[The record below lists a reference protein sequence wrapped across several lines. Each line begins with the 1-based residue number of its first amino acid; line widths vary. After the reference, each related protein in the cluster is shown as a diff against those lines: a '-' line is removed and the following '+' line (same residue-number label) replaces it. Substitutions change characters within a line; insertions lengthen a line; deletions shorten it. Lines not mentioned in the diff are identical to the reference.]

1 MIPRETIDRIFEAA
15 KIEDVIGRYV
25 TLKKRGAN
33 LLGLCPF
40 HHEKTGS
47 FTVSPSKGIYK
58 CFGCGKAGN
67 AVGFVMEIEQ
77 CTYVEALKNLAQIYH
92 ITIEE
97 RELTQEEK
105 QRQDDRESM
114 FVVNDF
120 SNKWFQSQLHDTVEG
135 TAVGMAY
142 LRQRGIR
149 EDIIKKFQLGYSPE
163 KAKLWDEAKKAGYQD
178 TYLVNNPDTQIGTG
192 VCLRDEQGRL
202 FDRFRGRVI
211 FPFFSVSGKVTG
223 FAGRLIKQ
231 SDKAGKYV
239 NSPTSILYEKKHELY
254 GFYQAKQAI
263 KREDCCYLVE
273 GQLDVIQLVQSGI
286 ENVVASG
293 GTALTYPQ
301 IRLIHRFTENVTIL
315 YDGDNAG
322 IKAAV
327 RGLDMMLEEG
337 VNVKVVLLPES
348 EDPDSFARKHDATEV
363 LEYIKQHQT
372 DFIRFKTKLLSA
384 DAGND
389 PIKRAEMITQIV
401 QSIAIIPDI
410 IKRQIYIKDCSTSLG
425 MQEYILTRKVAEL
438 RKKYLEERKKK
449 SESIRQSQSEVQV
462 HTLQEGV
469 SPISDWQEVKGDKI
483 QEQRDK
489 IQDSG
494 SFSLKEQNILNLI
507 QLIIRHGE
515 KVIYQD
521 SNTTVYAGEYII
533 KELQKDNI
541 TLNNPLYQLI
551 FDEYIAHYK
560 EKNWV
565 AANYFQHY
573 PKGEVSQFAV
583 DMLAD
588 KYQLSRMYSKQVVSE
603 NVVKEVELPTEADI
617 LPELVQRM
625 LLELKYTIV
634 NERIDAIQAML
645 KEAEQR
651 NDNGLIHTILEQR
664 PMLLKIRQ
672 QLSKA
677 LGNRVIVS

>member
-15 KIEDVIGRYV
+15 KVEDVVGSYV
-25 TLKKRGAN
+25 SLKKRGAN

-67 AVGFVMEIEQ
+67 AVGFIMEIEQ
-77 CTYVEALKNLAQIYH
+77 CSYIEAIKQLAQRYH

-120 SNKWFQSQLHDTVEG
+120 ANRWFQSQLFDTQEG

-149 EDIIKKFQLGYSPE
+149 EDIIRKFQLGYSPE
-163 KAKLWDEAKKAGYQD
+163 RAKLWEEAKKAGYQD
-178 TYLVNNPDTQIGTG
+178 TYLVNSPDDQIGTG
-192 VCLRDEQGRL
+192 VCLKDEQGRL

-239 NSPTSILYEKKHELY
+239 NSPTSILYEKRHELY

-293 GTALTYPQ
+293 GTSLTYPQ
-301 IRLIHRFTENVTIL
+301 IRLIHRFTENATIL
-315 YDGDNAG
+315 YDGDSAG
-322 IKAAV
+322 IKAAL
-327 RGLDMMLEEG
+327 RGIDMMLEEG
-337 VNVKVVLLPES
+337 INVKVVLLPEG
-348 EDPDSFARKHDATEV
+348 EDPDSFARKHNATEV
-363 LEYIKQHQT
+363 LEYIQQHQT
-372 DFIRFKTKLLSA
+372 DFIRLKTQLLSA

-389 PIKRAEMITQIV
+389 PVKRADMITQIV

-410 IKRQIYIKDCSTSLG
+410 IKRQIYTKDCSVSLSI
-425 MQEYILTRKVAEL
+425 QEDVLTRKVVEL
-438 RKKYLEERKKK
+438 RKKYVDEQRKKK
-449 SESIRQSQSEVQV
+449 STPEKNTEV
-462 HTLQEGV
+462 EE
-469 SPISDWQEVKGDKI
+469 ISVAEPTVAVEPQQPTAKI
-483 QEQRDK
+483 T
-489 IQDSG
+489 I
-494 SFSLKEQNILNLI
+494 KEQNIQNLM
-507 QLIIRHGE
+507 QLIVRYGE
-515 KVIYQD
+515 VVIYQ
-521 SNTTVYAGEYII
+521 SENQIVRAGEYII
-533 KELQKDNI
+533 SELHRDNVDVD
-541 TLNNPLYQLI
+541 NALYQLI
-551 FDEYIAHYK
+551 MEEYMAHYK
-560 EKNWV
+560 EPNWV
-565 AANYFQHY
+565 AATYFQYH
-573 PKGEVSQFAV
+573 PNGDISQLAV
-583 DMLAD
+583 NMLAD
-588 KYQLSRMYSKQVVSE
+588 KYQLSRMYAKQMVSE
-603 NVVKEVELPTEADI
+603 NVVKEVDMPSDVDMLPDM
-617 LPELVQRM
+617 VQRM

-634 NERIDAIQAML
+634 NERIDTMQTML
-645 KEAEQR
+645 KEAQMRDDWE
-651 NDNGLIHTILEQR
+651 LIRTILEQQ
-664 PMLLKIRQ
+664 PVLIDIRQ
-672 QLSKA
+672 QLCKA
-677 LGNRVIVS
+677 LGNRVILH

>member
-1 MIPRETIDRIFEAA
+1 MIPRETIDKIFEAA
-15 KIEDVIGRYV
+15 KIEDVVGRYV

-33 LLGLCPF
+33 MLGLCPF

-58 CFGCGKAGN
+58 CFGCGKAGS
-67 AVGFVMEIEQ
+67 AIGFIMEIEQ
-77 CTYVEALKNLAQIYH
+77 CTYVEALRNLAQIYH

-120 SNKWFQSQLHDTVEG
+120 AKKWFQSQLHDTAEG
-135 TAVGMAY
+135 TAIGMAY

-163 KAKLWDEAKKAGYQD
+163 KAKLWEEAKKAGYQD
-178 TYLVNNPDTQIGTG
+178 SYLVNNPDTQIGTG
-192 VCLRDEQGRL
+192 VCLKDEQGRL

-293 GTALTYPQ
+293 GTALTFPQ

-322 IKAAV
+322 IKAAL

-337 VNVKVVLLPES
+337 VNVKVVLLPEGD
-348 EDPDSFARKHDATEV
+348 DPDSFARKHDASEV
-363 LEYIKQHQT
+363 LEYIKQQQT

-389 PIKRAEMITQIV
+389 PIKRADMITQVV

-410 IKRQIYIKDCSTSLG
+410 IKRQIYIKDCSTTLG
-425 MQEYILTRKVAEL
+425 IQEYILTKKVAEL
-438 RKKYLEERKKK
+438 RKKHLEERNKKIG
-449 SESIRQSQSEVQV
+449 SPHQSSNEQEEQPSTNP
-462 HTLQEGV
+462 TLYSNVEQEF
-469 SPISDWQEVKGDKI
+469 SPQKVTAL
-483 QEQRDK
+483 
-489 IQDSG
+489 
-494 SFSLKEQNILNLI
+494 SLKEQNILNLI

-515 KVIYQD
+515 KIIHQDENITIY
-521 SNTTVYAGEYII
+521 VGEYII
-533 KELQKDNI
+533 QELRKDNI
-541 TLNNPLYQLI
+541 TLDNPLYQLI
-551 FDEYIAHYK
+551 LDEYMAHYQ
-560 EKNWV
+560 EPNWV
-565 AANYFQHY
+565 SANYFQHHT
-573 PKGEVSQFAV
+573 KGEVSQFAV

-588 KYQLSRMYSKQVVSE
+588 KYQLSRMYGKQVVSE
-603 NVVKEVELPTEADI
+603 NVVKEVELPTEANI
-617 LPELVQRM
+617 LPKLTQRM

-634 NERIDAIQAML
+634 NERIDSMQAML
-645 KEAEQR
+645 KEAQLR
-651 NDNGLIHTILEQR
+651 DDWVLIRTILAEQ
-664 PMLLKIRQ
+664 PALMDIRQ
-672 QLSKA
+672 QLCKA
-677 LGNRVIVS
+677 LGNRVIVG

>member
-1 MIPRETIDRIFEAA
+1 MIPKETIDRIFEAA
-15 KIEDVIGRYV
+15 KVEDVVGSYV
-25 TLKKRGAN
+25 SLKKRGAN

-67 AVGFVMEIEQ
+67 AVRFIMEIEQ
-77 CTYVEALKNLAQIYH
+77 CSYIEAIKHLAQRYH

-120 SNKWFQSQLHDTVEG
+120 ANRWFQSQLFDTQEG

-149 EDIIKKFQLGYSPE
+149 EDIIRKFQLGYSPE
-163 KAKLWDEAKKAGYQD
+163 RAKLWEEAKKAGYQD
-178 TYLVNNPDTQIGTG
+178 TYLVNNPDNQIGTG
-192 VCLRDEQGRL
+192 VCLKDEQGRL

-301 IRLIHRFTENVTIL
+301 IRLIHRFTENATIL
-315 YDGDNAG
+315 YDGDSAG
-322 IKAAV
+322 IKAAL
-327 RGLDMMLEEG
+327 RGIDMMLEEG
-337 VNVKVVLLPES
+337 INVKVVLLPEG
-348 EDPDSFARKHDATEV
+348 EDPDSFARKHNATEV
-363 LEYIKQHQT
+363 LEYIQQHQT
-372 DFIRFKTKLLSA
+372 DFIRLKTQLLSA

-389 PIKRAEMITQIV
+389 PVKRADMITQIV

-410 IKRQIYIKDCSTSLG
+410 IKRQIYTKDCSVSLG
-425 MQEYILTRKVAEL
+425 IQEDVLTRKVVEL
-438 RKKYLEERKKK
+438 RKKYLEEQRKKK
-449 SESIRQSQSEVQV
+449 SAPERN
-462 HTLQEGV
+462 T
-469 SPISDWQEVKGDKI
+469 EVKEESVAEPI
-483 QEQRDK
+483 AAVEPQQPTAN
-489 IQDSG
+489 ISI
-494 SFSLKEQNILNLI
+494 KEQNLQNLM
-507 QLIIRHGE
+507 QLIVRYGE
-515 KVIYQD
+515 AVIYQSED
-521 SNTTVYAGEYII
+521 QIVRAGEYII
-533 KELQKDNI
+533 SELHRDSI
-541 TLNNPLYQLI
+541 DLNNPLYQLI
-551 FDEYIAHYK
+551 MDEYMAHYK
-560 EKNWV
+560 EPNWV
-565 AANYFQHY
+565 AANYYQYH
-573 PKGEVSQFAV
+573 PNGDVSQFAV
-583 DMLAD
+583 NMLAD
-588 KYQLSRMYSKQVVSE
+588 KYQLSRMYAKQIVSE
-603 NVVKEVELPTEADI
+603 NVVKEVELPNEVEI
-617 LPELVQRM
+617 LPDLVQRM

-634 NERIDAIQAML
+634 NERIDSMQTLL
-645 KEAEQR
+645 KEAQLR
-651 NDNGLIHTILEQR
+651 DDWVLTRTILEQQ
-664 PMLLKIRQ
+664 PVLIEIRQ
-672 QLSKA
+672 QLCKA
-677 LGNRVIVS
+677 LGNRVILH

>member
-15 KIEDVIGRYV
+15 KVEDVVGSYV
-25 TLKKRGAN
+25 SLKKRGAN

-67 AVGFVMEIEQ
+67 AVGFIMEIEQ
-77 CTYVEALKNLAQIYH
+77 CSYIEAIKQLAQRYH

-120 SNKWFQSQLHDTVEG
+120 ANKWFQTQLHETQEG
-135 TAVGMAY
+135 TAVGLAY

-163 KAKLWDEAKKAGYQD
+163 KAKLWEEAKKIGYQD
-178 TYLVNNPDTQIGTG
+178 TYLVNNPDNQIGTG
-192 VCLRDEQGRL
+192 VCLKDEQGRL

-301 IRLIHRFTENVTIL
+301 IRLIHRFTENATIL
-315 YDGDNAG
+315 YDGDSAG
-322 IKAAV
+322 IKAAL
-327 RGLDMMLEEG
+327 RGIDMMLEEG
-337 VNVKVVLLPES
+337 INVKVVLLPEG
-348 EDPDSFARKHDATEV
+348 EDPDSFARKHNATEV
-363 LEYIKQHQT
+363 LEYIQQHQT
-372 DFIRFKTKLLSA
+372 DFIRLKTQLLSE

-389 PIKRAEMITQIV
+389 PVKRAEMITQIV

-410 IKRQIYIKDCSTSLG
+410 IKRQIYTKDCSTSLG
-425 MQEYILTRKVAEL
+425 IQEDVLTRKVIEL
-438 RKKYLEERKKK
+438 RKKYVEEQRKKK
-449 SESIRQSQSEVQV
+449 SVSEKTTEVEEPFITEPTATPEPQQPTTKISI
-462 HTLQEGV
+462 
-469 SPISDWQEVKGDKI
+469 
-483 QEQRDK
+483 
-489 IQDSG
+489 
-494 SFSLKEQNILNLI
+494 KEQNLQNLM
-507 QLIIRHGE
+507 QLIVRYGE
-515 KVIYQD
+515 VVIYQ
-521 SNTTVYAGEYII
+521 SENQIVRVGEYII
-533 KELQKDNI
+533 SELHRDNVDVD
-541 TLNNPLYQLI
+541 NALYQLI
-551 FDEYIAHYK
+551 MEEYMAHYK
-560 EKNWV
+560 EPNWV
-565 AANYFQHY
+565 AATYFQYH
-573 PKGEVSQFAV
+573 PNGDISQLAV
-583 DMLAD
+583 NMLAD
-588 KYQLSRMYSKQVVSE
+588 KYQLSRMYAKQIVSE
-603 NVVKEVELPTEADI
+603 NVVKEVDMPSDVDMLPDM
-617 LPELVQRM
+617 VQRM

-634 NERIDAIQAML
+634 NERIDTMQTML
-645 KEAEQR
+645 KEAQMHDDWE
-651 NDNGLIHTILEQR
+651 LIRTILEQQ
-664 PMLLKIRQ
+664 PVLIDIRQ
-672 QLSKA
+672 QLCKA
-677 LGNRVIVS
+677 LGNRVILH

>member
-15 KIEDVIGRYV
+15 KVEDVVGSYV
-25 TLKKRGAN
+25 SLKKRGAN

-67 AVGFVMEIEQ
+67 AVGFIMEIEQ
-77 CTYVEALKNLAQIYH
+77 CSYIEAIKQLAQRYH

-120 SNKWFQSQLHDTVEG
+120 ANKWFQSQLFETQEG

-149 EDIIKKFQLGYSPE
+149 EDIIRKFQLGYSPE
-163 KAKLWDEAKKAGYQD
+163 RAKLWEEAKKAGYQD
-178 TYLVNNPDTQIGTG
+178 TYLVNNPDNQIGTG
-192 VCLRDEQGRL
+192 VCLKDEQGRL

-293 GTALTYPQ
+293 GTSLTYPQ
-301 IRLIHRFTENVTIL
+301 IRLIHRFTENATIL
-315 YDGDNAG
+315 YDGDSAG
-322 IKAAV
+322 IKAAL
-327 RGLDMMLEEG
+327 RGIDMMLEEG
-337 VNVKVVLLPES
+337 INVKVVLLPEG
-348 EDPDSFARKHDATEV
+348 EDPDSFARKHNATEV
-363 LEYIKQHQT
+363 LEYIQQHQT
-372 DFIRFKTKLLSA
+372 DFIRLKTQLLSA

-389 PIKRAEMITQIV
+389 PVKRADMITQIV

-410 IKRQIYIKDCSTSLG
+410 IKRQIYTKDCSVSLG
-425 MQEYILTRKVAEL
+425 IQEDVLTRKVVEL
-438 RKKYLEERKKK
+438 RKKYVDEQRKKK
-449 SESIRQSQSEVQV
+449 SAPEKNTEV
-462 HTLQEGV
+462 EE
-469 SPISDWQEVKGDKI
+469 ISVAEPTVAVEPQQPTAKI
-483 QEQRDK
+483 T
-489 IQDSG
+489 I
-494 SFSLKEQNILNLI
+494 KEQNIQNLM
-507 QLIIRHGE
+507 QLIVRYGE
-515 KVIYQD
+515 VVIYQ
-521 SNTTVYAGEYII
+521 SENQIVRAGEYII
-533 KELQKDNI
+533 SELHRDNVDVD
-541 TLNNPLYQLI
+541 NALYQLI
-551 FDEYIAHYK
+551 MEEYMAHYK
-560 EKNWV
+560 EPNWV
-565 AANYFQHY
+565 AATYFQYH
-573 PKGEVSQFAV
+573 PNGDISQLAV
-583 DMLAD
+583 NMLAD
-588 KYQLSRMYSKQVVSE
+588 KYQLSRMYAKQMVSE
-603 NVVKEVELPTEADI
+603 NVVKEVDMPSDVDMLPDM
-617 LPELVQRM
+617 VQRM

-634 NERIDAIQAML
+634 NERIDTMQTML
-645 KEAEQR
+645 KEAQMRDDWE
-651 NDNGLIHTILEQR
+651 LIRTILEQQ
-664 PMLLKIRQ
+664 PVLIDIRQ
-672 QLSKA
+672 QLCKA
-677 LGNRVIVS
+677 LGNRVILH

>member
-1 MIPRETIDRIFEAA
+1 MIPRETIERVFDAA
-15 KIEDVIGRYV
+15 KIEDVVGSYV

-47 FTVSPSKGIYK
+47 FTVSPSKGIFK

-77 CTYVEALKNLAQIYH
+77 CSYVDAIRQLAQRYH
-92 ITIEE
+92 IEIED
-97 RELTQEEK
+97 REMTQEEK

-120 SNKWFQSQLHDTVEG
+120 SNKWFQRQLHETSEG

-149 EDIIKKFQLGYSPE
+149 EDIIRKFQLGYSPE
-163 KAKLWDEAKKAGYQD
+163 KAKLWEEAKKAGYQD
-178 TYLVNNPDTQIGTG
+178 TYLVNNVDTLIGTG
-192 VCLRDEQGRL
+192 VCLKDEQGRL

-254 GFYQAKQAI
+254 GFYHAKQSI

-301 IRLIHRFTENVTIL
+301 IRLLHRFTENVTIL

-322 IKAAV
+322 IKAAL
-327 RGLDMMLEEG
+327 RGIDMMLEEG
-337 VNVKVVLLPES
+337 VNVKIVLLPEG
-348 EDPDSFARKHDATEV
+348 EDPDSFARKHNALEV
-363 LEYIKQHQT
+363 LEYIREHQT
-372 DFIRFKTKLLSA
+372 DFIRFKAQLLS
-384 DAGND
+384 DEAGND
-389 PIKRAEMITQIV
+389 PVKRAEMINAIIDT
-401 QSIAIIPDI
+401 IAIIPDI
-410 IKRQIYIKDCSTSLG
+410 IKRQVYTKECAQLLRIG
-425 MQEYILTRKVAEL
+425 EAVLTKKVSEIH
-438 RKKYLEERKKK
+438 KKQLEEKKK
-449 SESIRQSQSEVQV
+449 KEGYTTATIATATSASAVESVQEIPAEQPLPIAADSPKNQN
-462 HTLQEGV
+462 LQ
-469 SPISDWQEVKGDKI
+469 
-483 QEQRDK
+483 
-489 IQDSG
+489 
-494 SFSLKEQNILNLI
+494 NLI
-507 QLIIRHGE
+507 QLIIRYGE
-515 KVIYQD
+515 HVLFQD
-521 SNTTVYAGEYII
+521 GGREMQVGEYII
-533 KELQKDNI
+533 NEMQNDSVEI
-541 TLNNPLYQLI
+541 ENPLYRKVV
-551 FDEYIAHYK
+551 DEYLAHYQ
-560 EKNWV
+560 ESNWV
-565 AANYFQHY
+565 AASYFQHY
-573 PKGEVSQFAV
+573 PDVQLSQFAV

-588 KYQLSRMYSKQVVSE
+588 KYQLSRIYAQQMVSE
-603 NVVKEVELPTEADI
+603 NVVREQELPSELDV

-625 LLELKYTIV
+625 LLELKFALV
-634 NERIDAIQAML
+634 SERIDTMQSML
-645 KEAEQR
+645 TEAQKN
-651 NDNGLIHTILEQR
+651 NDWALIRTILEQQ
-664 PMLLKIRQ
+664 PTLIAIRQ
-672 QLSKA
+672 QLCKA
-677 LGNRVIVS
+677 LGNRVILK

>member
-15 KIEDVIGRYV
+15 KVEDVVGSYV
-25 TLKKRGAN
+25 SLKKRGAN

-67 AVGFVMEIEQ
+67 AVGFIMEIEQ
-77 CTYVEALKNLAQIYH
+77 CSYIEAIKQLAQRYH

-120 SNKWFQSQLHDTVEG
+120 ANKWFQSQLFDTQEG

-149 EDIIKKFQLGYSPE
+149 EDIIRKFQLGYSPE
-163 KAKLWDEAKKAGYQD
+163 RAKLWEEAKKAGYQD
-178 TYLVNNPDTQIGTG
+178 TYLVNNPDNQIGTG
-192 VCLRDEQGRL
+192 VCLKDEQGRL

-293 GTALTYPQ
+293 GTSLTYPQ
-301 IRLIHRFTENVTIL
+301 IRLIHRFTENATIL
-315 YDGDNAG
+315 YDGDSAG
-322 IKAAV
+322 IKAAL
-327 RGLDMMLEEG
+327 RGIDMMLEEG
-337 VNVKVVLLPES
+337 INVKVVLLPEG
-348 EDPDSFARKHDATEV
+348 EDPDSFARKHNATEV
-363 LEYIKQHQT
+363 LEYIQQHQT
-372 DFIRFKTKLLSA
+372 DFIRLKTQLLSA
-384 DAGND
+384 DASND
-389 PIKRAEMITQIV
+389 PVKRADMITQIV

-410 IKRQIYIKDCSTSLG
+410 IKRQIYTKDCSVSLG
-425 MQEYILTRKVAEL
+425 IQEDVLTRKVVEL
-438 RKKYLEERKKK
+438 RKKYVDEQRKKK
-449 SESIRQSQSEVQV
+449 STPEKNTEVEETSVAEPTVAVEPQQP
-462 HTLQEGV
+462 TA
-469 SPISDWQEVKGDKI
+469 KI
-483 QEQRDK
+483 T
-489 IQDSG
+489 I
-494 SFSLKEQNILNLI
+494 KEQNIQNLM
-507 QLIIRHGE
+507 QLIVRYGE
-515 KVIYQD
+515 VVIYQ
-521 SNTTVYAGEYII
+521 SENQIVRVGEYII
-533 KELQKDNI
+533 SELHRDNVDVD
-541 TLNNPLYQLI
+541 NALYQLI
-551 FDEYIAHYK
+551 MEEYMAHYK
-560 EKNWV
+560 EPNWV
-565 AANYFQHY
+565 AATYFQYH
-573 PKGEVSQFAV
+573 PNGDISQLAV
-583 DMLAD
+583 NMLAD
-588 KYQLSRMYSKQVVSE
+588 KYQLSRMYAKQMVSE
-603 NVVKEVELPTEADI
+603 NVVKEVDMPSDVDMLPDM
-617 LPELVQRM
+617 VQRM

-634 NERIDAIQAML
+634 NERIDTMQTML
-645 KEAEQR
+645 KEAQMRDDWE
-651 NDNGLIHTILEQR
+651 LIRTILEQQ
-664 PMLLKIRQ
+664 PVLIDIRQ
-672 QLSKA
+672 QLCKA
-677 LGNRVIVS
+677 LGNRVILH

>member
-1 MIPRETIDRIFEAA
+1 MIPRETIDRIFDAA
-15 KIEDVIGRYV
+15 KVEDVVGSYV

-67 AVGFVMEIEQ
+67 AVGFIMEIEQ
-77 CTYVEALKNLAQIYH
+77 CSYIEAIKQLAQRYH

-120 SNKWFQSQLHDTVEG
+120 SNKWFQSQLHDTQEG
-135 TAVGMAY
+135 VTVGMAY

-149 EDIIKKFQLGYSPE
+149 EDIIRKFQLGYSPE
-163 KAKLWDEAKKAGYQD
+163 KAKLWEEAKKAGYQD

-192 VCLRDEQGRL
+192 VCLKDEQGRL

-254 GFYQAKQAI
+254 GFYQAKQSI

-301 IRLIHRFTENVTIL
+301 VRLIHRFTENVTIL

-322 IKAAV
+322 IKAAL

-337 VNVKVVLLPES
+337 INVQVVLLPEG
-348 EDPDSFARKHDATEV
+348 EDPDSFARKNNATEV
-363 LEYIKQHQT
+363 LSYIQQNQT
-372 DFIRFKTKLLSA
+372 DFIRFKTQLLNA
-384 DAGND
+384 EVGND
-389 PIKRAEMITQIV
+389 PMKRADMIAQIV
-401 QSIAIIPDI
+401 ISIATIPDI
-410 IKRQIYIKDCSTSLG
+410 VKRQIYTKDCATFLHI
-425 MQEYILTRKVAEL
+425 QEDVLKNKIDEVRRNYIEEQ
-438 RKKYLEERKKK
+438 KKKRLNEERINDASKTTETIEDTERNIAQ
-449 SESIRQSQSEVQV
+449 SISNVVSPTISIRELNIRNLLQV
-462 HTLQEGV
+462 
-469 SPISDWQEVKGDKI
+469 
-483 QEQRDK
+483 
-489 IQDSG
+489 
-494 SFSLKEQNILNLI
+494 
-507 QLIIRHGE
+507 IIRHGE
-515 KVIYQD
+515 KPIFQND
-521 SNTTVYAGEYII
+521 NTIIQAGEYII
-533 KELQKDNI
+533 QELRNDNI
-541 TLNNPLYQLI
+541 EIGNPLYQLI
-551 FDEYIAHYK
+551 LDEYMAHYK
-560 EKNWV
+560 EDNWI
-565 AANYFQHY
+565 AANYFQYH
-573 PKGEVSQFAV
+573 PNGEVNLFSME
-583 DMLAD
+583 MLID
-588 KYQLSRMYSKQVVSE
+588 KYQLSRMYGKQVVSE
-603 NVVKEVELPTEADI
+603 NVIKEMEIPTEADN
-617 LPELVQRM
+617 LPELIQRL

-634 NERIDAIQAML
+634 NERIDSMQTML
-645 KEAEQR
+645 KEAQKR
-651 NDNGLIHTILEQR
+651 NDWELIRTILEQQ
-664 PMLLKIRQ
+664 PMLMDIRQ
-672 QLSKA
+672 QLCKV
-677 LGNRVIVS
+677 LGNRVILK

>member
-1 MIPRETIDRIFEAA
+1 MIPRETIDRIFDAA
-15 KIEDVIGRYV
+15 KVEDVVGSYV

-67 AVGFVMEIEQ
+67 AVGFIMEIEQ
-77 CTYVEALKNLAQIYH
+77 CSYIEAIKQLAQRYH

-120 SNKWFQSQLHDTVEG
+120 SNKWFQSQLHDTQEG
-135 TAVGMAY
+135 ITVGMAY

-149 EDIIKKFQLGYSPE
+149 EDIIRKFQLGYSPE
-163 KAKLWDEAKKAGYQD
+163 KAKLWEEARKAGYQD

-192 VCLRDEQGRL
+192 VCLKDEQGRL

-254 GFYQAKQAI
+254 GFYQAKQSI

-301 IRLIHRFTENVTIL
+301 VRLIHRFTENVTIL

-322 IKAAV
+322 IKAAL

-337 VNVKVVLLPES
+337 INVQVVLLPEG
-348 EDPDSFARKHDATEV
+348 EDPDSFARKHNATEV
-363 LEYIKQHQT
+363 LSYIQQNQT
-372 DFIRFKTKLLSA
+372 DFIRFKTQLLNA
-384 DAGND
+384 EVGND
-389 PIKRAEMITQIV
+389 PMKRADMIAQIV
-401 QSIAIIPDI
+401 ISIAMIPDI
-410 IKRQIYIKDCSTSLG
+410 VKRQIYTKDCATFLHI
-425 MQEYILTRKVAEL
+425 QEDVLKNKIDEVRRNYIEEQ
-438 RKKYLEERKKK
+438 KKKRLNEERINDASKTTETIEDTERNIAQ
-449 SESIRQSQSEVQV
+449 SISNVVSPTISIRELNIRNLLQV
-462 HTLQEGV
+462 
-469 SPISDWQEVKGDKI
+469 
-483 QEQRDK
+483 
-489 IQDSG
+489 
-494 SFSLKEQNILNLI
+494 
-507 QLIIRHGE
+507 IIRHGE
-515 KVIYQD
+515 KPIFQND
-521 SNTTVYAGEYII
+521 NTIIQAGEYII
-533 KELQKDNI
+533 QELRNDNI
-541 TLNNPLYQLI
+541 EIGNPLYQLI
-551 FDEYIAHYK
+551 LDEYMAHCK
-560 EKNWV
+560 EDNWI
-565 AANYFQHY
+565 AANYFQYH
-573 PKGEVSQFAV
+573 PNGEVNLFSME
-583 DMLAD
+583 MLID
-588 KYQLSRMYSKQVVSE
+588 KYQLSRMYGKQVVSE
-603 NVVKEVELPTEADI
+603 NVIKEMEIPTEADN
-617 LPELVQRM
+617 LPELIQRL

-634 NERIDAIQAML
+634 NERIDSMQTML
-645 KEAEQR
+645 KDAQKR
-651 NDNGLIHTILEQR
+651 NDWELIRTILEQQ
-664 PMLLKIRQ
+664 PMLMDIRQ
-672 QLSKA
+672 QLCKV
-677 LGNRVIVS
+677 LGNRVILK

>member
-1 MIPRETIDRIFEAA
+1 MIPKETIDRIFEAA
-15 KIEDVIGRYV
+15 KVEDVVGSYV
-25 TLKKRGAN
+25 SLKKRGAN

-67 AVGFVMEIEQ
+67 AVRFIMEIEQ
-77 CTYVEALKNLAQIYH
+77 CSYIEAIKHLAQRYH

-120 SNKWFQSQLHDTVEG
+120 ANKWFQSQLFDTQEG
-135 TAVGMAY
+135 SAVGMAY

-149 EDIIKKFQLGYSPE
+149 EDIIRKFQLGYSPE
-163 KAKLWDEAKKAGYQD
+163 RAKLWEEAKKAGYQD

-192 VCLRDEQGRL
+192 VCLKDEQGRL

-293 GTALTYPQ
+293 GTSLTYPQ
-301 IRLIHRFTENVTIL
+301 IRLIHRFTENATIL

-322 IKAAV
+322 IKAAL
-327 RGLDMMLEEG
+327 RGIDMMLEEG
-337 VNVKVVLLPES
+337 INVKVVLLPEG
-348 EDPDSFARKHDATEV
+348 EDPDSFARKHNATEV
-363 LEYIKQHQT
+363 LDYIQQHQT
-372 DFIRFKTKLLSA
+372 DFIRLKTQLLSA

-389 PIKRAEMITQIV
+389 PVKRADMITQIV

-410 IKRQIYIKDCSTSLG
+410 IKRQIYTKDCSVSLG
-425 MQEYILTRKVAEL
+425 IQEDVLTRKVVEL
-438 RKKYLEERKKK
+438 RKKYLEEQRKKK
-449 SESIRQSQSEVQV
+449 SASEKNTESENTPVADP
-462 HTLQEGV
+462 T
-469 SPISDWQEVKGDKI
+469 PIVEPQPPTANISI
-483 QEQRDK
+483 
-489 IQDSG
+489 
-494 SFSLKEQNILNLI
+494 KEQNIQNLM
-507 QLIIRHGE
+507 QLIVRYGE
-515 KVIYQD
+515 VPIYQSED
-521 SNTTVYAGEYII
+521 QIVRAGEYII
-533 KELQKDNI
+533 NELQRDNVE
-541 TLNNPLYQLI
+541 LNNPLYQLI
-551 FDEYIAHYK
+551 MDEYMAHYK
-560 EKNWV
+560 ESNWV
-565 AANYFQHY
+565 AANYFQYH
-573 PKGEVSQFAV
+573 PNGDVSQFAV
-583 DMLAD
+583 NMLAD
-588 KYQLSRMYSKQVVSE
+588 KYQLSRMYAKQMVSE
-603 NVVKEVELPTEADI
+603 NVVKEVDMPSDVDI
-617 LPELVQRM
+617 LPDMVQRM

-634 NERIDAIQAML
+634 NERIDSMQTML
-645 KEAEQR
+645 KEAQLRDDWE
-651 NDNGLIHTILEQR
+651 LIRTILEQQ
-664 PMLLKIRQ
+664 PMLMDIRQ
-672 QLSKA
+672 QLCKA
-677 LGNRVIVS
+677 LGNRVIVG

>member
-1 MIPRETIDRIFEAA
+1 MIPRETIDRIFDAA
-15 KIEDVIGRYV
+15 KVEDVVGSYV

-67 AVGFVMEIEQ
+67 AVGFIMEIEQ
-77 CTYVEALKNLAQIYH
+77 CSYIEAIKQLAQRYH

-120 SNKWFQSQLHDTVEG
+120 SNKWFQSQLHDTQEG
-135 TAVGMAY
+135 VTVGMAY

-149 EDIIKKFQLGYSPE
+149 EDIIRKFQLGYSPE
-163 KAKLWDEAKKAGYQD
+163 KAKLWEEAKKAGYQD

-192 VCLRDEQGRL
+192 VCLKDEQGRL

-254 GFYQAKQAI
+254 GFYQAKQSI

-301 IRLIHRFTENVTIL
+301 VRLIHRFTENVTIL

-322 IKAAV
+322 IKAAL

-337 VNVKVVLLPES
+337 INVQVVLLPEG
-348 EDPDSFARKHDATEV
+348 EDPDSFARKHNATEV
-363 LEYIKQHQT
+363 LSYIQQNQT
-372 DFIRFKTKLLSA
+372 DFIRFKTQLLNA
-384 DAGND
+384 EVGND
-389 PIKRAEMITQIV
+389 PMKRADMIAQIV
-401 QSIAIIPDI
+401 ISIATIPDI
-410 IKRQIYIKDCSTSLG
+410 VKRQIYTKDCATFLHI
-425 MQEYILTRKVAEL
+425 QEDVLKNKIDEVRRNYIEEQ
-438 RKKYLEERKKK
+438 KKKRLNEERINDASKTTETIEDTERNIAQ
-449 SESIRQSQSEVQV
+449 SISNVVSPTISIRELNIRNLLQV
-462 HTLQEGV
+462 
-469 SPISDWQEVKGDKI
+469 
-483 QEQRDK
+483 
-489 IQDSG
+489 
-494 SFSLKEQNILNLI
+494 
-507 QLIIRHGE
+507 IIRHGE
-515 KVIYQD
+515 KPIFQND
-521 SNTTVYAGEYII
+521 NTIIQAGEYII
-533 KELQKDNI
+533 QELRNDNI
-541 TLNNPLYQLI
+541 EIGNPLYQLI
-551 FDEYIAHYK
+551 LDEYMAHYK
-560 EKNWV
+560 EDNWI
-565 AANYFQHY
+565 AANYFQYH
-573 PKGEVSQFAV
+573 PNGEVNLFSME
-583 DMLAD
+583 MLID
-588 KYQLSRMYSKQVVSE
+588 KYQLSRMYGKQVVSE
-603 NVVKEVELPTEADI
+603 NVIKEMEIPTEADN
-617 LPELVQRM
+617 LPELIQRL

-634 NERIDAIQAML
+634 NERIDSMQTML
-645 KEAEQR
+645 EDAQKR
-651 NDNGLIHTILEQR
+651 NDWELIRTILEQQ
-664 PMLLKIRQ
+664 PMLMDIRQ
-672 QLSKA
+672 QLCKV
-677 LGNRVIVS
+677 LGNRVILK

>member
-15 KIEDVIGRYV
+15 KVEEVVGSYV

-47 FTVSPSKGIYK
+47 FTVSPSKGIFK

-67 AVGFVMEIEQ
+67 AVGFIMEIEQ
-77 CTYVEALKNLAQIYH
+77 CSYIEAIRQLAQRYH

-120 SNKWFQSQLHDTVEG
+120 SNKWFQSQLHDTQDG

-149 EDIIKKFQLGYSPE
+149 EDVIRKFQLGYSPE
-163 KAKLWDEAKKAGYQD
+163 KAKLWEAAKKAGFQD

-192 VCLRDEQGRL
+192 VCLKDEQGRL

-301 IRLIHRFTENVTIL
+301 VRLIHRFTENVTIL

-322 IKAAV
+322 IKAAL
-327 RGLDMMLEEG
+327 RGIDMMLEEG
-337 VNVKVVLLPES
+337 VNVKVVLLPEG
-348 EDPDSFARKHDATEV
+348 EDPDSFARQRNATEV
-363 LEYIKQHQT
+363 LGYIQQHQT
-372 DFIRFKTKLLSA
+372 DFIRFKTQLLSE

-389 PIKRAEMITQIV
+389 PVKRADMITQIV
-401 QSIAIIPDI
+401 QSIAVIPDI
-410 IKRQIYIKDCSTSLG
+410 IKRQIYTKDCASTLNIH
-425 MQEYILTRKVAEL
+425 ENILIRKVIEL
-438 RKKYLEERKKK
+438 RKKHLNEQRKKIPTKLQSPDHQSNDMEPQSQQVAQTQMTEERMKTPAK
-449 SESIRQSQSEVQV
+449 SS
-462 HTLQEGV
+462 
-469 SPISDWQEVKGDKI
+469 
-483 QEQRDK
+483 
-489 IQDSG
+489 
-494 SFSLKEQNILNLI
+494 KEQNIENLMQI
-507 QLIIRHGE
+507 IIRYGE
-515 KVIYQD
+515 QVLFQLEATVIR
-521 SNTTVYAGEYII
+521 TGEYII
-533 KELQKDNI
+533 NEFRRDSI
-541 TLNNPLYQLI
+541 TIDNPLYQLI
-551 FDEYIAHYK
+551 LDEYMAHYQ
-560 EKNWV
+560 EPNWV
-565 AANYFQHY
+565 AAKYFQHH
-573 PKGEVSQFAV
+573 PKAEVSQFAV

-588 KYQLSRMYSKQVVSE
+588 KYELSRMYSKQMVSE
-603 NVVKEVELPTEADI
+603 NVVKEVNVPSDLDI

-634 NERIDAIQAML
+634 NERIDSMQTML
-645 KEAEQR
+645 KEAQKH
-651 NDNGLIHTILEQR
+651 NDWELIRTILEQQ
-664 PMLLKIRQ
+664 PMLMDIRQ
-672 QLSKA
+672 QLCKV
-677 LGNRVIVS
+677 LGNRVILK

>member
-1 MIPRETIDRIFEAA
+1 MIPRETIDRIFETA
-15 KIEDVIGRYV
+15 KVEDVVGSYV
-25 TLKKRGAN
+25 SLKKRGAN

-67 AVGFVMEIEQ
+67 AVGFIMEIEQ
-77 CTYVEALKNLAQIYH
+77 CSYIEAIKQLAQRYH

-120 SNKWFQSQLHDTVEG
+120 ANKWFQSQLFDTQEG
-135 TAVGMAY
+135 SAVGMAY

-149 EDIIKKFQLGYSPE
+149 EDIIRKFQLGYSPE
-163 KAKLWDEAKKAGYQD
+163 RAKLWEEAKKAGYQD
-178 TYLVNNPDTQIGTG
+178 AYLVNNPDNQIGTG
-192 VCLRDEQGRL
+192 VCLKDEQGRL

-239 NSPTSILYEKKHELY
+239 NSPTSILYEKRHELY

-293 GTALTYPQ
+293 GTSLTYPQ
-301 IRLIHRFTENVTIL
+301 IRLIHRFTENATIL

-322 IKAAV
+322 IKAAL
-327 RGLDMMLEEG
+327 RGIDMMLEEG
-337 VNVKVVLLPES
+337 INVKVVLLPEG
-348 EDPDSFARKHDATEV
+348 EDPDSFARKHNATEV
-363 LEYIKQHQT
+363 LEYIQQHQT
-372 DFIRFKTKLLSA
+372 DFIRLKTQLLSA

-389 PIKRAEMITQIV
+389 PVKRADMITQIV

-410 IKRQIYIKDCSTSLG
+410 IKRQIYTKDCSVSLG
-425 MQEYILTRKVAEL
+425 IQEDVLTRKVVEL
-438 RKKYLEERKKK
+438 RKKYVEEQRKKK
-449 SESIRQSQSEVQV
+449 SAPEKNTEVEEALV
-462 HTLQEGV
+462 AE
-469 SPISDWQEVKGDKI
+469 PIVAMEPQQPTAKI
-483 QEQRDK
+483 T
-489 IQDSG
+489 I
-494 SFSLKEQNILNLI
+494 KEQNIQNLM
-507 QLIIRHGE
+507 QLIVRYGE
-515 KVIYQD
+515 VVIYQSED
-521 SNTTVYAGEYII
+521 QIVRAGEYII
-533 KELQKDNI
+533 SELHRDNVDVD
-541 TLNNPLYQLI
+541 NALYQLI
-551 FDEYIAHYK
+551 MEEYMAHYK
-560 EKNWV
+560 EPNWV
-565 AANYFQHY
+565 AATYFQYH
-573 PKGEVSQFAV
+573 PNGDISQFAV
-583 DMLAD
+583 NMLAD
-588 KYQLSRMYSKQVVSE
+588 KYQLSRMYAKQMVSE
-603 NVVKEVELPTEADI
+603 NVVKEVDMPSDVDMLPDM
-617 LPELVQRM
+617 VQRM

-634 NERIDAIQAML
+634 NERIDTMQTML
-645 KEAEQR
+645 KEAQMRDDWELMR
-651 NDNGLIHTILEQR
+651 TILEQQ
-664 PMLLKIRQ
+664 PMLIDIRQ
-672 QLSKA
+672 QLCKA
-677 LGNRVIVS
+677 LGNRVILH

>member
-15 KIEDVIGRYV
+15 KVEDVVGSYV
-25 TLKKRGAN
+25 SLKKRGAN

-67 AVGFVMEIEQ
+67 AVGFIMEIEQ
-77 CTYVEALKNLAQIYH
+77 CSYIEAIKQLSQRYH

-120 SNKWFQSQLHDTVEG
+120 ANKWFQSQLFETQEG

-149 EDIIKKFQLGYSPE
+149 EDIIRKFQLGYSPE
-163 KAKLWDEAKKAGYQD
+163 RAKLWEEAKKAGYQD
-178 TYLVNNPDTQIGTG
+178 TYLVNNPDNQIGTG
-192 VCLRDEQGRL
+192 VCLKDEQGRL

-293 GTALTYPQ
+293 GTSLTYPQ
-301 IRLIHRFTENVTIL
+301 IRLIHRFTENATIL
-315 YDGDNAG
+315 YDGDSAG
-322 IKAAV
+322 IKAAL
-327 RGLDMMLEEG
+327 RGIDMMLEEG
-337 VNVKVVLLPES
+337 INVKVVLLPEG
-348 EDPDSFARKHDATEV
+348 EDPDSFARKHNATEV
-363 LEYIKQHQT
+363 LEYIQQHQT
-372 DFIRFKTKLLSA
+372 DFIRLKTQLLSA

-389 PIKRAEMITQIV
+389 PVKRADMITQIV

-410 IKRQIYIKDCSTSLG
+410 IKRQIYTKDCSVSLG
-425 MQEYILTRKVAEL
+425 IQEDVLTRKVVEL
-438 RKKYLEERKKK
+438 RKKYVDEQRKKK
-449 SESIRQSQSEVQV
+449 STPEKNTEV
-462 HTLQEGV
+462 EE
-469 SPISDWQEVKGDKI
+469 ISVAEPTVAVEPQQPTAKI
-483 QEQRDK
+483 T
-489 IQDSG
+489 I
-494 SFSLKEQNILNLI
+494 KEQNIQNLM
-507 QLIIRHGE
+507 QLIVRYGE
-515 KVIYQD
+515 AVIYQ
-521 SNTTVYAGEYII
+521 SENQIVRAGEYII
-533 KELQKDNI
+533 SELHRDNVDVD
-541 TLNNPLYQLI
+541 NALYQLI
-551 FDEYIAHYK
+551 MEEYMAHYK
-560 EKNWV
+560 EPNWV
-565 AANYFQHY
+565 AATYFQYH
-573 PKGEVSQFAV
+573 PNGDISQLAV
-583 DMLAD
+583 NMLAD
-588 KYQLSRMYSKQVVSE
+588 KYQLSRMYAKQMVSE
-603 NVVKEVELPTEADI
+603 NVVKEVDMPSDVDMLPDM
-617 LPELVQRM
+617 VQRM

-634 NERIDAIQAML
+634 NERIDTMQTML
-645 KEAEQR
+645 KEAQIRDDWE
-651 NDNGLIHTILEQR
+651 LIRTILEQQ
-664 PMLLKIRQ
+664 PVLIDIRQ
-672 QLSKA
+672 QLCKA
-677 LGNRVIVS
+677 LGNRVILH

>member
-1 MIPRETIDRIFEAA
+1 MIPRETIERVFDAA
-15 KIEDVIGRYV
+15 KIEDVVGSYV

-47 FTVSPSKGIYK
+47 FTVSPSKGIFK

-77 CTYVEALKNLAQIYH
+77 CSYVDAIRQLAQRYH
-92 ITIEE
+92 IEIED
-97 RELTQEEK
+97 REMTQEEK

-120 SNKWFQSQLHDTVEG
+120 SNKWFQRQLHETSEG

-149 EDIIKKFQLGYSPE
+149 EDIIRKFQLGYSPE
-163 KAKLWDEAKKAGYQD
+163 KAKLWEEAKKAGYQD
-178 TYLVNNPDTQIGTG
+178 TYLVNDVDTLIGTG
-192 VCLRDEQGRL
+192 VCLKDEQGRL

-254 GFYQAKQAI
+254 GFYHAKQSI

-301 IRLIHRFTENVTIL
+301 IRLLHRFTENVTIL

-322 IKAAV
+322 IKAAL
-327 RGLDMMLEEG
+327 RGIDMMLEEG
-337 VNVKVVLLPES
+337 VNVKIVLLPEG
-348 EDPDSFARKHDATEV
+348 EDPDSFARKHNALEV
-363 LEYIKQHQT
+363 LEYIREHQT
-372 DFIRFKTKLLSA
+372 DFIRFKAQLLS
-384 DAGND
+384 DEAGND
-389 PIKRAEMITQIV
+389 PVKRAEMINTIIDT
-401 QSIAIIPDI
+401 IAIIPDI
-410 IKRQIYIKDCSTSLG
+410 IKRQVYTKECAQLLRIG
-425 MQEYILTRKVAEL
+425 EAVLTKKVSEIH
-438 RKKYLEERKKK
+438 KKQLEEKKK
-449 SESIRQSQSEVQV
+449 KEGYTTATIATATSASAVESVQEIPAEQPLPIAADSPKNQN
-462 HTLQEGV
+462 LQ
-469 SPISDWQEVKGDKI
+469 
-483 QEQRDK
+483 
-489 IQDSG
+489 
-494 SFSLKEQNILNLI
+494 NLI
-507 QLIIRHGE
+507 QLIIRYGE
-515 KVIYQD
+515 HVLFQD
-521 SNTTVYAGEYII
+521 GGREIQVGEYII
-533 KELQKDNI
+533 NEMQNDSVEI
-541 TLNNPLYQLI
+541 ENPLYRKVV
-551 FDEYIAHYK
+551 DEYLAHYQ
-560 EKNWV
+560 ESNWV
-565 AANYFQHY
+565 AASYFQHY
-573 PKGEVSQFAV
+573 PDVQLSQFAV

-588 KYQLSRMYSKQVVSE
+588 KYQLSRIYAQQMVSE
-603 NVVKEVELPTEADI
+603 NVVREQELPSELDV

-625 LLELKYTIV
+625 LLELKFALV
-634 NERIDAIQAML
+634 NERIDTMQSML
-645 KEAEQR
+645 TEAQKN
-651 NDNGLIHTILEQR
+651 NDWALIRTILEQQ
-664 PMLLKIRQ
+664 PTLIAIRQ
-672 QLSKA
+672 QLCKA
-677 LGNRVIVS
+677 LGNRVILK

>member
-15 KIEDVIGRYV
+15 KVEDVVGSYV
-25 TLKKRGAN
+25 SLKKRGAN

-67 AVGFVMEIEQ
+67 AVGFIMEIEQ
-77 CTYVEALKNLAQIYH
+77 CSYIEAIKQLAQRYH

-120 SNKWFQSQLHDTVEG
+120 ANKWFQSQLFDTQEG

-149 EDIIKKFQLGYSPE
+149 EDIIRKFQLGYSPE
-163 KAKLWDEAKKAGYQD
+163 RAKLWEEAKKAGYQD
-178 TYLVNNPDTQIGTG
+178 TYLVNNPDNQIGTG
-192 VCLRDEQGRL
+192 VCLKDEKGRL

-301 IRLIHRFTENVTIL
+301 IRLIHRFTENATIL
-315 YDGDNAG
+315 YDGDSAG
-322 IKAAV
+322 IKAAL
-327 RGLDMMLEEG
+327 RGIDMMLEEG
-337 VNVKVVLLPES
+337 INVKVVLLPEG
-348 EDPDSFARKHDATEV
+348 EDPDSFARKHNATEV
-363 LEYIKQHQT
+363 LEYIQQHQT
-372 DFIRFKTKLLSA
+372 DFIRLKTQLLSA

-389 PIKRAEMITQIV
+389 PVKRADMITQIV

-410 IKRQIYIKDCSTSLG
+410 IKRQIYTKDCSVSLG
-425 MQEYILTRKVAEL
+425 IQEDVLTRKVVEL
-438 RKKYLEERKKK
+438 RKKYVDEQRKKK
-449 SESIRQSQSEVQV
+449 STPEKNTEV
-462 HTLQEGV
+462 ED
-469 SPISDWQEVKGDKI
+469 ISVAEPTVAVEPQQPTAKI
-483 QEQRDK
+483 T
-489 IQDSG
+489 I
-494 SFSLKEQNILNLI
+494 KEQNIQNLM
-507 QLIIRHGE
+507 QLIVRYGE
-515 KVIYQD
+515 VVIYQ
-521 SNTTVYAGEYII
+521 SENQIVRAGEYII
-533 KELQKDNI
+533 SELHRDNVDVD
-541 TLNNPLYQLI
+541 NALYQLI
-551 FDEYIAHYK
+551 MDEYMALYK
-560 EKNWV
+560 EPNWV
-565 AANYFQHY
+565 AANYFQYH
-573 PKGEVSQFAV
+573 PNGDISQLAV
-583 DMLAD
+583 NMLAD
-588 KYQLSRMYSKQVVSE
+588 KYQLSRMYAKQMVSE
-603 NVVKEVELPTEADI
+603 NVVKEVDMPSDVDMLPDM
-617 LPELVQRM
+617 VQRM

-634 NERIDAIQAML
+634 NERIDTMQTML
-645 KEAEQR
+645 KEAQMRDDWE
-651 NDNGLIHTILEQR
+651 LIRTILEQQ
-664 PMLLKIRQ
+664 PMLIDIRQ
-672 QLSKA
+672 QLCKA
-677 LGNRVIVS
+677 LGNRVILH

>member
-1 MIPRETIDRIFEAA
+1 MIPRETIDRIFDAA
-15 KIEDVIGRYV
+15 KVEDVVGSYV
-25 TLKKRGAN
+25 TLKKRGSN

-67 AVGFVMEIEQ
+67 AVGFIMEIEQ
-77 CTYVEALKNLAQIYH
+77 CSYIEAIKQLAQRYH

-120 SNKWFQSQLHDTVEG
+120 SNKWFQSQLHDTQEG
-135 TAVGMAY
+135 ITVGMAY

-149 EDIIKKFQLGYSPE
+149 EDIIRKFQLGYSPE
-163 KAKLWDEAKKAGYQD
+163 KAKLWEEAKKAGYQD

-192 VCLRDEQGRL
+192 VCLKDEQGRL

-254 GFYQAKQAI
+254 GFYQAKQSI

-301 IRLIHRFTENVTIL
+301 VRLIHRFTENVTIL

-322 IKAAV
+322 IKAAL

-337 VNVKVVLLPES
+337 INVQVVLLPEG
-348 EDPDSFARKHDATEV
+348 EDPDSFARKHNATEV
-363 LEYIKQHQT
+363 LSYIQQNQT
-372 DFIRFKTKLLSA
+372 DFIRFKTQLLNA
-384 DAGND
+384 EVGND
-389 PIKRAEMITQIV
+389 PMKRADMIAQIV
-401 QSIAIIPDI
+401 ISIATIPDI
-410 IKRQIYIKDCSTSLG
+410 VKRQIYTKDCATFLHI
-425 MQEYILTRKVAEL
+425 QEDVLKNKIDEVRRNYIEEQ
-438 RKKYLEERKKK
+438 KKKRLNEERINDASKTTETIEDTERNIAQ
-449 SESIRQSQSEVQV
+449 SISNVVSPTISIRELNIRNLLQV
-462 HTLQEGV
+462 
-469 SPISDWQEVKGDKI
+469 
-483 QEQRDK
+483 
-489 IQDSG
+489 
-494 SFSLKEQNILNLI
+494 
-507 QLIIRHGE
+507 IIRHGE
-515 KVIYQD
+515 KPIFQND
-521 SNTTVYAGEYII
+521 NTIIQAGEYII
-533 KELQKDNI
+533 QELRNDNI
-541 TLNNPLYQLI
+541 EIGNPLYQLI
-551 FDEYIAHYK
+551 LDEYMAHYK
-560 EKNWV
+560 EDNWI
-565 AANYFQHY
+565 AANYFQYH
-573 PKGEVSQFAV
+573 PNGEVNLFSME
-583 DMLAD
+583 MLID
-588 KYQLSRMYSKQVVSE
+588 KYQLSRMYGKQVVSE
-603 NVVKEVELPTEADI
+603 NVIKEMEIPTEADN
-617 LPELVQRM
+617 LPELIQRL

-634 NERIDAIQAML
+634 NERIDSMQTML
-645 KEAEQR
+645 KEAQKR
-651 NDNGLIHTILEQR
+651 NDWELIRTILEQQ
-664 PMLLKIRQ
+664 PMLMDIRQ
-672 QLSKA
+672 QLCKV
-677 LGNRVIVS
+677 LGNRVILK

>member
-15 KIEDVIGRYV
+15 KIEDVVGRYV

-58 CFGCGKAGN
+58 CFGCGKAGS
-67 AVGFVMEIEQ
+67 AVGFIMEIEQ
-77 CTYVEALKNLAQIYH
+77 CTYVEALKNLAQTYH

-120 SNKWFQSQLHDTVEG
+120 ASKWFQEQLWDTAEG
-135 TAVGMAY
+135 KAVGMAY

-163 KAKLWDEAKKAGYQD
+163 KARLWEVAKKAGYQEA
-178 TYLVNNPDTQIGTG
+178 YLTNDVDTQIGTG
-192 VCLRDEQGRL
+192 VCLKDDKGGL
-202 FDRFRGRVI
+202 YDRFRGRVI

-293 GTALTYPQ
+293 GTALTFPQ

-315 YDGDNAG
+315 YDGDSAG
-322 IKAAV
+322 IKAAL

-337 VNVKVVLLPES
+337 VNVKVVLLPEG

-363 LEYIKQHQT
+363 LAYIQQHQT
-372 DFIRFKTKLLSA
+372 DFIRFKTQLLSA
-384 DAGND
+384 EAGND
-389 PIKRAEMITQIV
+389 PMKRADMINQIV

-410 IKRQIYIKDCSTSLG
+410 IKRQVYIKDCATFLQI
-425 MQEYILTRKVAEL
+425 QEDVLMRKVAEI
-438 RKKYLEERKKK
+438 RKRHIEEQKKKKQNEERLNN
-449 SESIRQSQSEVQV
+449 
-462 HTLQEGV
+462 T
-469 SPISDWQEVKGDKI
+469 SPAPATDA
-483 QEQRDK
+483 EQAPTPTAEA
-489 IQDSG
+489 SVVTTAEAT
-494 SFSLKEQNILNLI
+494 SNKERNFQNII

-515 KVIYQD
+515 KPIFQNGD
-521 SNTTVYAGEYII
+521 TIIRAGEYII
-533 KELQKDNI
+533 HEFHNDNI
-541 TLNNPLYQLI
+541 EVENPLYQLI
-551 FDEYIAHYK
+551 LNEYMAHYK
-560 EKNWV
+560 EDNWV
-565 AANYFQHY
+565 AANYFQHH

-583 DMLAD
+583 EMLAD
-588 KYQLSRMYSKQVVSE
+588 KYQLSRMYGKQMVSE
-603 NVVKEVELPTEADI
+603 NVVKEVELPSEADN
-617 LPELVQRM
+617 LPELTQRL
-625 LLELKYTIV
+625 LLELKFTIV
-634 NERIDAIQAML
+634 NERIDALQTML
-645 KEAEQR
+645 RDAQQR
-651 NDNGLIHTILEQR
+651 DDWELIRTILAQQ
-664 PMLLKIRQ
+664 PLLNDIRQ
-672 QLSKA
+672 QLGKA
-677 LGNRVIVS
+677 LGNRVIIG

>member
-15 KIEDVIGRYV
+15 KVEDVVGSYV
-25 TLKKRGAN
+25 SLKKRGAN

-67 AVGFVMEIEQ
+67 AVGFIMEIEQ
-77 CTYVEALKNLAQIYH
+77 CSYIEAIKQLAQRYH

-120 SNKWFQSQLHDTVEG
+120 ANKWFQSQLFDTQEG

-149 EDIIKKFQLGYSPE
+149 EDIIRKFQLGYSPE
-163 KAKLWDEAKKAGYQD
+163 RAKLWEEAKKAGYQD
-178 TYLVNNPDTQIGTG
+178 TYLVNNPDNQIGTG
-192 VCLRDEQGRL
+192 VCLKDEQGRL

-293 GTALTYPQ
+293 GTSLTYPQ
-301 IRLIHRFTENVTIL
+301 IRLIHRFTENATIL
-315 YDGDNAG
+315 YDGDSAG
-322 IKAAV
+322 IKAAL
-327 RGLDMMLEEG
+327 RGIDMMLEEG
-337 VNVKVVLLPES
+337 INVKVVLLPEG
-348 EDPDSFARKHDATEV
+348 EDPDSFARKHNATEV
-363 LEYIKQHQT
+363 LEYIQQHQT
-372 DFIRFKTKLLSA
+372 DFIRLKTQLLSA

-389 PIKRAEMITQIV
+389 PVKRADMITQIV

-410 IKRQIYIKDCSTSLG
+410 IKRQIYTKDCSVSLG
-425 MQEYILTRKVAEL
+425 IQEDVLTRKVVEL
-438 RKKYLEERKKK
+438 RKKYVDEQRKKK
-449 SESIRQSQSEVQV
+449 STPEKNTEV
-462 HTLQEGV
+462 EE
-469 SPISDWQEVKGDKI
+469 ISVAEPTVAVEPQQPTAKI
-483 QEQRDK
+483 T
-489 IQDSG
+489 I
-494 SFSLKEQNILNLI
+494 KEQNIQNLM
-507 QLIIRHGE
+507 QLIVRYGE
-515 KVIYQD
+515 VVIYQ
-521 SNTTVYAGEYII
+521 SENQIVRAGEYII
-533 KELQKDNI
+533 SELHRDNVDVD
-541 TLNNPLYQLI
+541 NALYQLI
-551 FDEYIAHYK
+551 MEEYMAHYK
-560 EKNWV
+560 EPNWV
-565 AANYFQHY
+565 AATYFQYH
-573 PKGEVSQFAV
+573 PNGDISQLAV
-583 DMLAD
+583 NMLAD
-588 KYQLSRMYSKQVVSE
+588 KYQLSRMYAKQMVSE
-603 NVVKEVELPTEADI
+603 NVVKEVDMPSDVDMLPDM
-617 LPELVQRM
+617 VQRM

-634 NERIDAIQAML
+634 NERIDTMQSML
-645 KEAEQR
+645 NEAQMRDDWE
-651 NDNGLIHTILEQR
+651 LIRTILEQQ
-664 PMLLKIRQ
+664 PVLIDIRQ
-672 QLSKA
+672 QLCKA
-677 LGNRVIVS
+677 LGNRVILH

>member
-15 KIEDVIGRYV
+15 KVEDVVGSYV
-25 TLKKRGAN
+25 SLKKRGAN

-67 AVGFVMEIEQ
+67 AVGFIMEIEQ
-77 CTYVEALKNLAQIYH
+77 CSYIEAIKQLAQRYH

-120 SNKWFQSQLHDTVEG
+120 ANKWFQSQLFDTQEG

-149 EDIIKKFQLGYSPE
+149 EDIIRKFQLGYSPE
-163 KAKLWDEAKKAGYQD
+163 RAKLWEEAKKAGYQD
-178 TYLVNNPDTQIGTG
+178 TYLVNNPDNQIGTG
-192 VCLRDEQGRL
+192 VCLKDEQGRL

-293 GTALTYPQ
+293 GTSLTYPQ
-301 IRLIHRFTENVTIL
+301 IRLIHRFTENATIL
-315 YDGDNAG
+315 YDGDSAG
-322 IKAAV
+322 IKAAL
-327 RGLDMMLEEG
+327 RGIDMMLEEG
-337 VNVKVVLLPES
+337 INVKVVLLPEG
-348 EDPDSFARKHDATEV
+348 EDPDSFARKHNATEV
-363 LEYIKQHQT
+363 LEYIQQHQT
-372 DFIRFKTKLLSA
+372 DFIRLKTQLLSA

-389 PIKRAEMITQIV
+389 PVKRADMITQIV

-410 IKRQIYIKDCSTSLG
+410 IKRQIYTKDCSVSLG
-425 MQEYILTRKVAEL
+425 IQEDVLTRKVVEL
-438 RKKYLEERKKK
+438 RKKYVDEQRKKK
-449 SESIRQSQSEVQV
+449 STPEKNKEV
-462 HTLQEGV
+462 EE
-469 SPISDWQEVKGDKI
+469 ISVAEPTVAVEPQQPTAKI
-483 QEQRDK
+483 T
-489 IQDSG
+489 I
-494 SFSLKEQNILNLI
+494 KEQNIQNLM
-507 QLIIRHGE
+507 QLIVRYGE
-515 KVIYQD
+515 VVIYQ
-521 SNTTVYAGEYII
+521 SENQIVRAGEYII
-533 KELQKDNI
+533 SELHRDNVDVD
-541 TLNNPLYQLI
+541 NALYQLI
-551 FDEYIAHYK
+551 MEEYMAHYK
-560 EKNWV
+560 EPNWV
-565 AANYFQHY
+565 AATYFQYH
-573 PKGEVSQFAV
+573 PNGDISQLAV
-583 DMLAD
+583 NMLAD
-588 KYQLSRMYSKQVVSE
+588 KYQLSRMYAKQMVSE
-603 NVVKEVELPTEADI
+603 NVVKEVDMPSDVDMLPDM
-617 LPELVQRM
+617 VQRM

-634 NERIDAIQAML
+634 NERIDTMQTML
-645 KEAEQR
+645 KEAQMRDDWE
-651 NDNGLIHTILEQR
+651 LIRTILEQQ
-664 PMLLKIRQ
+664 PVLIDIRQ
-672 QLSKA
+672 QLCKA
-677 LGNRVIVS
+677 LGNRVILH

>member
-15 KIEDVIGRYV
+15 KIEDVVGRYV

-58 CFGCGKAGN
+58 CFGCGKAGS
-67 AVGFVMEIEQ
+67 AVGFIMEIEQ
-77 CTYVEALKNLAQIYH
+77 CTYVEALKHLAQTYH

-120 SNKWFQSQLHDTVEG
+120 SSKWFQEQLWDSAEG
-135 TAVGMAY
+135 KAVGMAY

-149 EDIIKKFQLGYSPE
+149 EDIIKKFHLGYSPE
-163 KAKLWDEAKKAGYQD
+163 RAKLWEEAKKAGYHD
-178 TYLVNNPDTQIGTG
+178 TYLVNDVDTLIGTG
-192 VCLRDEQGRL
+192 VCLKDEKGHL

-322 IKAAV
+322 IKAAL

-337 VNVKVVLLPES
+337 VNVRVVLLPEG

-372 DFIRFKTKLLSA
+372 DFIRFKTQLLST

-389 PIKRAEMITQIV
+389 PIKRADMITQIV

-410 IKRQIYIKDCSTSLG
+410 IKRQIYIKDCSTTLG
-425 MQEYILTRKVAEL
+425 IQEYILTRKVAEL
-438 RKKYLEERKKK
+438 RKKHLGERKNENANSLPSTKEQDVQNTL
-449 SESIRQSQSEVQV
+449 ESSPAEPPKQV
-462 HTLQEGV
+462 TI
-469 SPISDWQEVKGDKI
+469 SPNGT
-483 QEQRDK
+483 RAL
-489 IQDSG
+489 
-494 SFSLKEQNILNLI
+494 SLKEQNILNLM

-515 KVIYQD
+515 KIICQDEDNTIY
-521 SNTTVYAGEYII
+521 VGEYII
-533 KELQKDNI
+533 KELRKDNI
-541 TLNNPLYQLI
+541 TLADPLHQLI
-551 FDEYIAHYK
+551 LDEYIIHYK
-560 EKNWV
+560 EENWV
-565 AANYFQHY
+565 AANYFQHH

-588 KYQLSRMYSKQVVSE
+588 KYQLSRMYGKQVVSE
-603 NVVKEVELPTEADI
+603 NVVKEVELPSEADI
-617 LPELVQRM
+617 LPELAQRM

-634 NERIDAIQAML
+634 NESIDSMQTML
-645 KEAEQR
+645 KEAQSR
-651 NDNGLIHTILEQR
+651 NDWELIRTILAEQ
-664 PMLLKIRQ
+664 PKLMDIRQ
-672 QLSKA
+672 QLCKA
-677 LGNRVIVS
+677 LGNRVIVG

>member
-15 KIEDVIGRYV
+15 KVEDVVGSYV
-25 TLKKRGAN
+25 SLKKRGAN

-67 AVGFVMEIEQ
+67 AVGFIMEIEQ
-77 CTYVEALKNLAQIYH
+77 CSYIEAIKQLAQRYH

-120 SNKWFQSQLHDTVEG
+120 ANKWFQSQLFDTQEG

-149 EDIIKKFQLGYSPE
+149 EDIIHKFQLGYSPE
-163 KAKLWDEAKKAGYQD
+163 RAKLWDEAKKAGYQD
-178 TYLVNNPDTQIGTG
+178 TYLVNNPDNQIGTG
-192 VCLRDEQGRL
+192 VCLKDEQGRL

-293 GTALTYPQ
+293 GTSLTYPQ
-301 IRLIHRFTENVTIL
+301 IRLIHRFTENATIL
-315 YDGDNAG
+315 YDGDSAG
-322 IKAAV
+322 IKAAL
-327 RGLDMMLEEG
+327 RGIDMMLEEG
-337 VNVKVVLLPES
+337 INVKVVLLPEG
-348 EDPDSFARKHDATEV
+348 EDPDSFARKHNATEV
-363 LEYIKQHQT
+363 LEYIQQHQT
-372 DFIRFKTKLLSA
+372 DFIRLKTQLLSA

-389 PIKRAEMITQIV
+389 PVKRADMITQIV

-410 IKRQIYIKDCSTSLG
+410 IKRQIYTKDCSVSLG
-425 MQEYILTRKVAEL
+425 IQEDVLTRKVVEL
-438 RKKYLEERKKK
+438 RKKYVDEQLKNKSTPEKNTEVEE
-449 SESIRQSQSEVQV
+449 
-462 HTLQEGV
+462 
-469 SPISDWQEVKGDKI
+469 ISVAEPTVAVEPQQPTAKI
-483 QEQRDK
+483 T
-489 IQDSG
+489 I
-494 SFSLKEQNILNLI
+494 KEQNIQNLM
-507 QLIIRHGE
+507 QLIVRYGE
-515 KVIYQD
+515 AVIYQSED
-521 SNTTVYAGEYII
+521 QIVRAGEYII
-533 KELQKDNI
+533 SELHRDNVDVD
-541 TLNNPLYQLI
+541 NALYQLI
-551 FDEYIAHYK
+551 MEEYMAHYK
-560 EKNWV
+560 EPNWV
-565 AANYFQHY
+565 AATYFQYH
-573 PKGEVSQFAV
+573 PNGDISQLAV
-583 DMLAD
+583 NMLAD
-588 KYQLSRMYSKQVVSE
+588 KYQLSRMYAKQMVSE
-603 NVVKEVELPTEADI
+603 NVVKEVDMPSDVDMLPDM
-617 LPELVQRM
+617 VQRM

-634 NERIDAIQAML
+634 NERIDTMQTML
-645 KEAEQR
+645 KEAQIRDDWE
-651 NDNGLIHTILEQR
+651 LIRTILEQQ
-664 PMLLKIRQ
+664 PVLIDIRQ
-672 QLSKA
+672 QLCKA
-677 LGNRVIVS
+677 LGNRVILH

>member
-15 KIEDVIGRYV
+15 KVEDVVGSYV
-25 TLKKRGAN
+25 SLKKRGAN

-67 AVGFVMEIEQ
+67 AVGFIMEIEQ
-77 CTYVEALKNLAQIYH
+77 CSYIEAIKQLAQRYH

-120 SNKWFQSQLHDTVEG
+120 ANKWFQSQLFDTQEG

-149 EDIIKKFQLGYSPE
+149 EDIIRKFQLGYSPE
-163 KAKLWDEAKKAGYQD
+163 RAKLWEEAKKAGYQD
-178 TYLVNNPDTQIGTG
+178 TYLVNNPDNQIGTG
-192 VCLRDEQGRL
+192 VCLKDEKGRL

-301 IRLIHRFTENVTIL
+301 IRLIHRFTENATIL
-315 YDGDNAG
+315 YDGDSAG
-322 IKAAV
+322 IKAAL
-327 RGLDMMLEEG
+327 RGIDMMLEEG
-337 VNVKVVLLPES
+337 INVKVVLLPEG
-348 EDPDSFARKHDATEV
+348 EDPDSFARKHNATEV
-363 LEYIKQHQT
+363 LEYIQQHQT
-372 DFIRFKTKLLSA
+372 DFIRLKTQLLSA

-389 PIKRAEMITQIV
+389 PVKRADMITQIV

-410 IKRQIYIKDCSTSLG
+410 IKRQIYTKDCSVSLG
-425 MQEYILTRKVAEL
+425 IQEEVLTRKVVEL
-438 RKKYLEERKKK
+438 RKKYVDEQRKKK
-449 SESIRQSQSEVQV
+449 STPEKNTEVEETSVAEPTVAVEPQQP
-462 HTLQEGV
+462 TA
-469 SPISDWQEVKGDKI
+469 KI
-483 QEQRDK
+483 T
-489 IQDSG
+489 I
-494 SFSLKEQNILNLI
+494 KEQNIQNLM
-507 QLIIRHGE
+507 QLIVRYGE
-515 KVIYQD
+515 VVIYQ
-521 SNTTVYAGEYII
+521 SENQIVRAGEYII
-533 KELQKDNI
+533 SELHRDNVDVD
-541 TLNNPLYQLI
+541 NALYQLI
-551 FDEYIAHYK
+551 MEEYMAHYK
-560 EKNWV
+560 EPNWV
-565 AANYFQHY
+565 AANYFQYH
-573 PKGEVSQFAV
+573 PNGDISQLAV
-583 DMLAD
+583 NMLAD
-588 KYQLSRMYSKQVVSE
+588 KYQLSRMYAKQMVSE
-603 NVVKEVELPTEADI
+603 NVVKEVDMPSDVDMLPDM
-617 LPELVQRM
+617 VQRL

-634 NERIDAIQAML
+634 NERIDTMQTML
-645 KEAEQR
+645 KEAQMRDDWE
-651 NDNGLIHTILEQR
+651 LIRTILEQQ
-664 PMLLKIRQ
+664 PMLIDIRQ
-672 QLSKA
+672 QLCKA
-677 LGNRVIVS
+677 LGNRVILH

>member
-15 KIEDVIGRYV
+15 KVEDVVGSYV
-25 TLKKRGAN
+25 SLKKRGAN

-67 AVGFVMEIEQ
+67 AVGFIMEIEQ
-77 CTYVEALKNLAQIYH
+77 CSYIEAIKQLAQRYH

-120 SNKWFQSQLHDTVEG
+120 ANKWFQSQLFDTQEG

-149 EDIIKKFQLGYSPE
+149 EDIIRKFQLGYSPE
-163 KAKLWDEAKKAGYQD
+163 RAKLWEEAKKAGYQD
-178 TYLVNNPDTQIGTG
+178 TYLVNNPDNQIGTG
-192 VCLRDEQGRL
+192 VCLKDEQGRL

-293 GTALTYPQ
+293 GTSLTYPQ
-301 IRLIHRFTENVTIL
+301 IRLIHRFTENATIL

-322 IKAAV
+322 IKAAL
-327 RGLDMMLEEG
+327 RGIDMMLEEG
-337 VNVKVVLLPES
+337 INVKVVLLPEG
-348 EDPDSFARKHDATEV
+348 EDPDSFARKHNATEV
-363 LEYIKQHQT
+363 LEYIQQNQT
-372 DFIRFKTKLLSA
+372 DFIRLKTQLLSA

-389 PIKRAEMITQIV
+389 PVKRADMITQIV

-410 IKRQIYIKDCSTSLG
+410 IKRQIYTKDCSVSLG
-425 MQEYILTRKVAEL
+425 IQEDVLTRKVVEL
-438 RKKYLEERKKK
+438 RKKYVDEQRKKK
-449 SESIRQSQSEVQV
+449 STPEKNTEV
-462 HTLQEGV
+462 EE
-469 SPISDWQEVKGDKI
+469 ISVAEPTVAVEPQQPTAKI
-483 QEQRDK
+483 T
-489 IQDSG
+489 I
-494 SFSLKEQNILNLI
+494 KEQNIQNLM
-507 QLIIRHGE
+507 QLIVRYGE
-515 KVIYQD
+515 VVIYQ
-521 SNTTVYAGEYII
+521 SENQIVRAGEYII
-533 KELQKDNI
+533 SELHRDNVDVD
-541 TLNNPLYQLI
+541 NALYQLI
-551 FDEYIAHYK
+551 MEEYMAHYK
-560 EKNWV
+560 EPNWV
-565 AANYFQHY
+565 AATYFQYH
-573 PKGEVSQFAV
+573 PNGDISQLAV
-583 DMLAD
+583 NMLAD
-588 KYQLSRMYSKQVVSE
+588 KYQLSRMYAKQMVSE
-603 NVVKEVELPTEADI
+603 NVVKEVDMPSDVDMLPDM
-617 LPELVQRM
+617 VQRM

-634 NERIDAIQAML
+634 NERIDTMQTML
-645 KEAEQR
+645 KEAQMRDDWE
-651 NDNGLIHTILEQR
+651 LIRTILEQQ
-664 PMLLKIRQ
+664 PVLIDIRQ
-672 QLSKA
+672 QLCKA
-677 LGNRVIVS
+677 LGNRVILH

>member
-15 KIEDVIGRYV
+15 KIEDVVGRYV

-58 CFGCGKAGN
+58 CFGCGKAGS
-67 AVGFVMEIEQ
+67 AVGFIMEIEQ
-77 CTYVEALKNLAQIYH
+77 CTYVEALKNLAQTYH
-92 ITIEE
+92 IQIEE

-120 SNKWFQSQLHDTVEG
+120 ANKWFQEQLWDTAEG
-135 TAVGMAY
+135 KAVGMAY

-163 KAKLWDEAKKAGYQD
+163 KARLWEVAKKAGYQEA
-178 TYLVNNPDTQIGTG
+178 YLTNDVDTQIGTG
-192 VCLRDEQGRL
+192 VCLKDDKGGL
-202 FDRFRGRVI
+202 YDRFRGRVI

-293 GTALTYPQ
+293 GTALTFPQ

-315 YDGDNAG
+315 YDGDSAG
-322 IKAAV
+322 IKAAL

-337 VNVKVVLLPES
+337 VNVKVVLLPEG

-363 LEYIKQHQT
+363 LAYIQQHQT
-372 DFIRFKTKLLSA
+372 DFIRFKTQLLSA
-384 DAGND
+384 EAGND
-389 PIKRAEMITQIV
+389 PMKRADMINQIV

-410 IKRQIYIKDCSTSLG
+410 IKRQVYIKDCATFLQI
-425 MQEYILTRKVAEL
+425 QEDVLMRKVAEI
-438 RKKYLEERKKK
+438 RKRHIEEQKKKKQNEERLNN
-449 SESIRQSQSEVQV
+449 
-462 HTLQEGV
+462 T
-469 SPISDWQEVKGDKI
+469 SPAPATDA
-483 QEQRDK
+483 EQAPTPTAEA
-489 IQDSG
+489 SVVATAEAT
-494 SFSLKEQNILNLI
+494 SNKERNFQNII

-515 KVIYQD
+515 KPIFQNGD
-521 SNTTVYAGEYII
+521 TIIRAGEYII
-533 KELQKDNI
+533 HELHNDNI
-541 TLNNPLYQLI
+541 EVENPLYQLI
-551 FDEYIAHYK
+551 LNEYMAHYK
-560 EKNWV
+560 EDNWV
-565 AANYFQHY
+565 AANYFQHH

-583 DMLAD
+583 EMLAD
-588 KYQLSRMYSKQVVSE
+588 KYQLSRMYGKQMVSE
-603 NVVKEVELPTEADI
+603 NVVKEVELPSEADT
-617 LPELVQRM
+617 LPELTQRL
-625 LLELKYTIV
+625 LLELKFTIV
-634 NERIDAIQAML
+634 NERINALQTMLRDAQ
-645 KEAEQR
+645 QR
-651 NDNGLIHTILEQR
+651 NDWELIRTILAQQ
-664 PMLLKIRQ
+664 PLLNDIRQ
-672 QLSKA
+672 QLGKA
-677 LGNRVIVS
+677 LGNRVIIG